1 MSARSVEEFLTAGG
15 GGATLHTEVAK
26 VSKEISSV
34 AILGGGLMGA
44 GIAQTT
50 ALAQVPVVLR
60 ELPEYLDAARSRL
73 ETSLDVSVKRGKIDV
88 DQRHAA
94 LTRVTF
100 TSDLKDVASA
110 DLVIEAVPENV
121 ELKLSIMKALD
132 EIVSPDTILAS
143 NTSAIPIAQLAGVV
157 HHPERV
163 LGMHFFSPVPVMK
176 LVEIVHALDTS
187 DETIDTARHF
197 AERLGKHAIVTKDR
211 SGFIVNFLMTPYL
224 MAAVR
229 MYEEGFASREDID
242 DGMKLGAGYPMGPLT
257 LCDFIGIDVLH
268 AICVSMYDEFKLY
281 QYAPPPVLKRMI
293 AAGRLGR
300 KSGKGFYDYP

>member
-1 MSARSVEEFLTAGG
+1 M
-15 GGATLHTEVAK
+15 
-26 VSKEISSV
+26 SKEIKSV

-44 GIAQTT
+44 GIAQVT

-73 ETSLDVSVKRGKIDV
+73 ETSLDRTLERGKLDV

-100 TSDLKDVASA
+100 TSDLEDVAGA

-132 EIVSPDTILAS
+132 EIVSPDTILSS
-143 NTSAIPIAQLAGVV
+143 NTSAIPIAELAGAV

-163 LGMHFFSPVPVMK
+163 LGLHFFSPVPAMK
-176 LVEIVHALDTS
+176 LVEIVRALETS
-187 DETIDTARHF
+187 DETVDTARHF
-197 AERLGKHAIVTKDR
+197 GERLGKHVIVTKDR

-242 DGMKLGAGYPMGPLT
+242 NGMKLGAGYPMGPLT
-257 LCDFIGIDVLH
+257 LCDHIGIDVVY
-268 AICVSMYDEFKLY
+268 AICVSMYDEFKAHEY
-281 QYAPPPVLKRMI
+281 FPPPVMKRMI